1 MAEIVLENVTIQIP
15 IYDIGASSL
24 RKMILSKTVGGR
36 FETSGSHIIVD
47 ALKDVSFEAHDGDRI
62 ALIGNNGSGKST
74 LLRLLS
80 DVYPASS
87 GRVKVVGEVSPMF
100 DPMLGMS
107 MDATGME
114 NIRICGRLW
123 GLTSAQVKSSIDD
136 VAEFTELGDYLN
148 VPVRTYSTGM
158 LLRLAFAIA
167 TVRDP
172 EILLLDEVVGVGDAL
187 FFEKAFNRLK
197 DIIHRSQILFLA
209 SHADEIL
216 RKICNKAIWLNQGN
230 LVQYGD
236 FESVLAAYRGRSKVV
251 TRSSETLG
259 GKQ

>member
-1 MAEIVLENVTIQIP
+1 VAAIELKNVSIQIP

-24 RKMILSKTVGGR
+24 RKMILSKAVGGR
-36 FETSGSHIIVD
+36 FERSGSHVIVD
-47 ALKDVSFEAHDGDRI
+47 ALNDISFEAHDGDRI

-80 DVYPASS
+80 NVYPASRGS
-87 GRVKVVGEVSPMF
+87 VRVVGEVSPMF
-100 DPMLGMS
+100 DAMLGMS

-123 GLTSAQVKSSIDD
+123 GLSPSQIRDSLDD
-136 VAEFTELGDYLN
+136 IVNFTELGDYLN

-172 EILLLDEVVGVGDAL
+172 EILLLDEIVGVGDAA
-187 FFEKAFNRLK
+187 FFEKAFNRLQS
-197 DIIHRSQILFLA
+197 IIHRSQILFLA
-209 SHADEIL
+209 SHADDIL
-216 RKICNKAIWLNQGN
+216 RKVCNKAIWLDHGS
-230 LVQYGD
+230 LVQYGE
-236 FESVLAAYRGRSKVV
+236 FEAVIADYRKQSTAEAQPALAIRS
-251 TRSSETLG
+251 
-259 GKQ
+259 